1 MKNWP
6 AILIVCT
13 VMLMATFLRT
23 EARHKDDVTNAQ
35 EATTV
40 SAVQLKCA
48 KCQGDME
55 DGFLLENQG
64 DNIPYTFT
72 ELIPGPPKNRFLGG
86 VETKG
91 KLQVHAITALNVDI
105 SECTLRKCS

>member
-6 AILIVCT
+6 ALLIICIA
-13 VMLMATFLRT
+13 MLTATFLKT
-23 EARHKDDVTNAQ
+23 EARHKDNAADAQ
-35 EATTV
+35 DAATI

-64 DNIPYTFT
+64 DNLPYTFT

-86 VETKG
+86 VETKI
-91 KLQVHAITALNVDI
+91 KLQVHAYH
-105 SECTLRKCS
+105 CTKCGYIEMYTKQM